1 MAESTSS
8 LVYETYRIEIAHY
21 LGYGRTA
28 ASWSDA
34 QRAAIT
40 SCLNSG
46 LRQFYVQGAWEWSFM
61 REIATMVLWADVVVD
76 SAVTLSGGSYAD
88 PVTTLTAS
96 AATFYPEMVGRS
108 IVITGVDTFVIVA
121 YTSTTEIDVTG
132 DASGASSATFSI
144 ASAGLYRL
152 PDDCQ
157 DVEGAITFA
166 AETGER
172 TMIQKPEEWM
182 RGKRQ
187 WEGSTT
193 GPPLYWA
200 MIPAAFAEATG
211 QRWDLSMWPTS
222 DDNYTVTYRKLVNP
236 DVLAA
241 AQFVRGG
248 MAHTETILESCLA
261 IAEAR
266 YDDNQGIHKG
276 LYEEKLQE
284 SISVDARVAPE
295 TLGMNLDRTTG
306 RSRRS
311 DGTYGDCGLYRVSYE
326 GQFGG

>member
-8 LVYETYRIEIAHY
+8 LIYETYRVEIAHY

-28 ASWSDA
+28 ASWSA
-34 QRAAIT
+34 ARLAAIT

-46 LRQFYVQGAWEWSFM
+46 LRQFYVQGKWEWSFM

-76 SAVTLSGGSYAD
+76 TGVT
-88 PVTTLTAS
+88 VTGVRDNGTSTVTAT

-108 IVITGVDTFVIVA
+108 IIITGDATYTITG
-121 YTSTTEIDVTG
+121 YTSTTVIIVSG
-132 DASGASSATFSI
+132 DASGASGATFSI

-166 AETGER
+166 SESGER
-172 TMIQKPEEWM
+172 TMIQKPEEWI

-187 WEGSTT
+187 WEGTTT

-200 MIPAAFAEATG
+200 MIPAAFAEGTG
-211 QRWDLSMWPTS
+211 QRWDLSMWPTA

-236 DVLAA
+236 DVLGAA
-241 AQFVRGG
+241 EYVRGG
-248 MAHTETILESCLA
+248 MAHSETILASCLA
-261 IAEAR
+261 VAEAR
-266 YDDNQGIHKG
+266 YDDNQGIHKS

-284 SISVDARVAPE
+284 SIDVDARVAPE
-295 TLGMNLDRTTG
+295 TLGMNMDRSTG
-306 RSRRS
+306 GR
-311 DGTYGDCGLYRVSYE
+311 DGTYGCYGLYKVTYE
-326 GQFGG
+326 GQSGGG